1 MVWTNSDG
9 LNIMYGTE
17 QGITQMVGSPIQ
29 SGAYKILVIDIDA
42 VALNAHT
49 VADDY
54 FETVPATFIPSG
66 ASITSATL
74 TVTEAFDSGSTATLD
89 LGFLKSDGT
98 ELDYDG
104 IDATIAE
111 TALDTI
117 GKVVNCDGA
126 LIADSTGAILLTEDA
141 YPSYGVNTATF
152 TTGKGKLVIQY
163 FVQTPR

>member
-9 LNIMYGTE
+9 LNILYGTE
-17 QGITQMVGSPIQ
+17 QGTTQMIGSPTQ
-29 SGAYKILVIDIDA
+29 AGAYKTIVIDIDA
-42 VALNAHT
+42 DYLNAHT

-54 FETVPATFIPSG
+54 FEIVPATFIPAG

-74 TVTEAFDSGSTATLD
+74 TVTEAFDSGGSATLD

-117 GKVVNCDGA
+117 GKVVACDGA
-126 LIADSTGAILLTEDA
+126 LIADSTGAVLLTDDA
-141 YPSYGVNTATF
+141 YPSYGVNTVTF

-163 FVQTPR
+163 FVQTPS